1 MIPSLSMQEWLIGYL
16 LLGVAVVVILRIVG
30 KSRKK
35 EWAEE
40 LHDTLVQERRAKH
53 SKTERLIQD
62 YLLPVLLVYPICVLG
77 WPLLLMY
84 KFWTMY
90 RLKYPAKPPLVREK
104 WIREIIEEKM
114 RFQLQTNEL
123 VQRLSIEE
131 IEATNFIEDPME
143 AVPRVPFGHLNF
155 AWETF
160 KKKMLDTDELWLFRT
175 KRLSDDQAVEAVI
188 GYAIVREGVPVERFV
203 TSDELVELKD

>member
-1 MIPSLSMQEWLIGYL
+1 MDALSMQEWLIGYL

-40 LHDTLVQERRAKH
+40 LHDTLVQERRARR
-53 SKTERLIQD
+53 SKTDRLIQD
-62 YLLPVLLVYPICVLG
+62 FLVPALMYPLFVLG

-90 RLKYPAKPPLVREK
+90 RLKYPAKPPPEQEK
-104 WIREIIEEKM
+104 WVREIIEEKM

-123 VQRLSIEE
+123 VKRLSIEE
-131 IEATNFIEDPME
+131 IEVTNFIEDPME

-155 AWETF
+155 AWEEF
-160 KKKMLDTDELWLFRT
+160 KKKMLDTDETWSFRT
-175 KRLSDDQAVEAVI
+175 KRLSDDPAVEAVI

-203 TSDELVELKD
+203 TSDELVELKG

>member
-1 MIPSLSMQEWLIGYL
+1 MDALSMQEWLLGYL
-16 LLGVAVVVILRIVG
+16 LLGVAVVVILRNVG
-30 KSRKK
+30 KSRKR

-40 LHDTLVQERRAKH
+40 LYDTLLQERRARR
-53 SKTERLIQD
+53 SKTDRLIQD
-62 YLLPVLLVYPICVLG
+62 FLVPALMYPLCVLG

-90 RLKYPAKPPLVREK
+90 RLKYPAKPPPEREK

-123 VQRLSIEE
+123 VKRLSIEE

-155 AWETF
+155 AWEAF
-160 KKKMLDTDELWLFRT
+160 KKKMLDTDELWSFRT
-175 KRLSDDQAVEAVI
+175 KRLSDDPAVEAVI

-203 TSDELVELKD
+203 TSDELVELKS

>member
-1 MIPSLSMQEWLIGYL
+1 MMDALSMQEWLIGYL
-16 LLGVAVVVILRIVG
+16 LLGVAVVVILRHVG

-40 LHDTLVQERRAKH
+40 LYDTIVQERRARR
-53 SKTERLIQD
+53 SKSDRLIQD
-62 YLLPVLLVYPICVLG
+62 VLVPALIYPLCVLG

-90 RLKYPAKPPLVREK
+90 RLKYPAKPAPEREK
-104 WIREIIEEKM
+104 WIREIIEEKK
-114 RFQLQTNEL
+114 RFQLQTKEL
-123 VQRLSIEE
+123 VRRLSIEE

-155 AWETF
+155 AWEDF
-160 KKKMLDTDELWLFRT
+160 KKKMLGTDEIWLFRT
-175 KRLSDDQAVEAVI
+175 KRLSDDPEVEAVI
-188 GYAIVREGVPVERFV
+188 GYAIVRGGVPIERFV
-203 TSDELVELKD
+203 TSDELVELKG

>member
-1 MIPSLSMQEWLIGYL
+1 MMQPFTMQKWLIGYL
-16 LLGVAVVVILRIVG
+16 LLGVLVLVILRNVG
-30 KSRKK
+30 KSRQK

-40 LHDTLVQERRAKH
+40 LHDTILKERRARR
-53 SKTERLIQD
+53 SETDRLIED
-62 YLLPVLLVYPICVLG
+62 FLVPALIYPLCVLG

-90 RLKYPAKPPLVREK
+90 RLKYPAKPAPERET
-104 WIREIIEEKM
+104 WIREIIEEKK
-114 RFQLQTNEL
+114 RFQLQTKEL

-155 AWETF
+155 AWEDF
-160 KKKMLDTDELWLFRT
+160 KKKMLDTDEIWSFRT
-175 KRLSDDQAVEAVI
+175 KRLSDDPAVEAVV
-188 GYAIVREGVPVERFV
+188 GYAIVREGMPVERFV
-203 TSDELVELKD
+203 TGDELIE

>member
-1 MIPSLSMQEWLIGYL
+1 MMDALSMQEWLIGYL
-16 LLGVAVVVILRIVG
+16 LLGVIVLVILRYVG

-40 LHDTLVQERRAKH
+40 LHDAIEQERRARR
-53 SKTERLIQD
+53 SKTDRLVQD
-62 YLLPVLLVYPICVLG
+62 VLVPALMYPLCILG

-90 RLKYPAKPPLVREK
+90 RLKYPAKPPPGREK

-155 AWETF
+155 AWEEF
-160 KKKMLDTDELWLFRT
+160 KKKMLDTDETWSFRT
-175 KRLSDDQAVEAVI
+175 KRLSDDPAVEAVI

-203 TSDELVELKD
+203 TSDELVELKG